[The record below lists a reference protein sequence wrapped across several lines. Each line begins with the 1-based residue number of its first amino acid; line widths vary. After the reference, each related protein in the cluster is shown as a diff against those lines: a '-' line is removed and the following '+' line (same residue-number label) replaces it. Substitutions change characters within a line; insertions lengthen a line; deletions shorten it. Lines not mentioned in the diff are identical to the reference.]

1 MIQWGLFPSRFE
13 WALRSFRDDPVFAAQ
28 VARMTHACPGDPQTA
43 MLALELAA
51 CWASDNP
58 ELRDAPFGVVPVRPN
73 EPSFPATLHTHWLA
87 WQRHLGRSSGAV
99 IERDGWVSIGGAA
112 RPMLFPDTH
121 ANLRSSMLSVL
132 GAGGLLQLP
141 MMSPRFRQW
150 IRAQGLTPAIRQT
163 GAVMRALEAARLPR
177 ELPEGFTL
185 VAVDDE
191 PGVAAYQAVTSAAYQ
206 ASYGIDEAG
215 ALVTPQALLGHE
227 HVQSWV
233 VYRGTEP
240 VRVISGFLAH
250 GVVGA
255 HAGAAVPA
263 IRGMHLSEPLLSHVA
278 AWGYARGATH
288 LVGVAMPQAV
298 PILARIGASLVE
310 DYVTWRI
317 P

>member
-13 WALRSFRDDPVFAAQ
+13 WALRSYRDDPVFAAQ
-28 VARMTHACPGDPQTA
+28 VARMTRACPSDPQTA

-58 ELRDAPFGVVPVRPN
+58 ELQDAPFGVPSARPFD
-73 EPSFPATLHTHWLA
+73 PAFPATLHAHWLA

-112 RPMLFPDTH
+112 RPMLFPDVH
-121 ANLRSSMLSVL
+121 ARLRSTMLSVL

-141 MMSPRFRQW
+141 MMSPRFRAWVRPQ
-150 IRAQGLTPAIRQT
+150 ALVPAIRQT
-163 GAVMRALEAARLPR
+163 GAVMRALDAARLPR
-177 ELPEGFTL
+177 ELPDGFSL
-185 VAVDDE
+185 AAVDSPE
-191 PGVAAYQAVTSAAYQ
+191 GVADYQAVTSAAYR
-206 ASYGIDEAG
+206 ASYGVDEAG
-215 ALVTPQALLGHE
+215 ALVTPQALLGHD
-227 HVQSWV
+227 HVQAWV
-233 VYRGTEP
+233 VYQGVEP

-255 HAGAAVPA
+255 HAGAAVPE
-263 IRGMHLSEPLLSHVA
+263 IRGRHFSEPLLARVA

-298 PILARIGASLVE
+298 PILTRIGASLVE
-310 DYVTWRI
+310 DYVTWRLS
-317 P
+317 